1 MLFGPQSSVLLMP
14 LWLSPHD
21 PLSHHAVNDYKD
33 LSHGHRVTIVRPIMV
48 LWSFSSNVLRRHIM
62 MDYIALVYNIYMHV
76 FVCVCVCVCVCV

>member
-48 LWSFSSNVLRRHIM
+48 LWRFSCDVLSS
-62 MDYIALVYNIYMHV
+62 LCVFVCVCVCV
-76 FVCVCVCVCVCV
+76 FVCVCVCVCVFLDV